1 LNLNFKKVN
10 MPSVK
15 IKKHVPINDMTPFVD
30 VAFLIL
36 SFFMLATK
44 FKPEEPIEV
53 TTPNSVS
60 SQILPEKDAFMVS
73 VDKDGRAFVSVDNP
87 SFRQVLIQ
95 NLNETRSLGLTPA
108 EMKAFINAPSVG
120 VPFGQLK
127 NLLAMD
133 PEQVKKVKQ
142 PGIPCADST
151 GGELYYWVRDA
162 LSAYSGRKLNFLIK
176 ADNGTKYPDFK
187 NILNAFKKNDQN
199 KFLLVTSPEDAPAG
213 TALYEIRQKQITGGK

>member
-1 LNLNFKKVN
+1 

-15 IKKHVPINDMTPFVD
+15 IKKHAPVNDMTPFVD

-44 FKPEEPIEV
+44 FKPEEPVEV

-60 SQILPEKDAFMVS
+60 SQVLPEKDAFMVS
-73 VDKDGRAFVSVDNP
+73 VDNKGRAFVSVDNP

-95 NLNETRSLGLTPA
+95 NLNDTRKLGLTTS
-108 EMKAFINAPSVG
+108 EIKMFVNAPSIG
-120 VPFGQLK
+120 VPFSQLK
-127 NLLAMD
+127 CLLAMD
-133 PEQVKKVKQ
+133 PEQAKKVAQ

-151 GGELYYWVRDA
+151 GGELYYWIRDA
-162 LSAYSGRKLNFLIK
+162 LSAYSGRKLNLLIK
-176 ADNGTKYPDFK
+176 ADNATKYPDFK

-199 KFLLVTSPEDAPAG
+199 KFLLVTTPEDAPAG
-213 TALYEIRQKQITGGK
+213 TSLYETRQKQIYGDK

>member
-1 LNLNFKKVN
+1 

-15 IKKHVPINDMTPFVD
+15 IKKHIPQNDMTPFVD

-44 FKPEEPIEV
+44 FKPEEPVEV

-60 SQILPEKDAFMVS
+60 SIVLPEKDAFMVS
-73 VDKDGRAFVSVDNP
+73 VDKEGRAFVSVDNP
-87 SFRQVLIQ
+87 EFRQILIQ
-95 NLNETRSLGLTPA
+95 NLNTTRNLGLTPA

-120 VPFGQLK
+120 VPFNQLK

-133 PEQVKKVKQ
+133 PEMAKKVKQ
-142 PGIPCADST
+142 PGVPCADST

-162 LSAYSGRKLNFLIK
+162 LSAYSGRKLNLLIK
-176 ADNGTKYPDFK
+176 ADNETKYPDFK

-213 TALYEIRQKQITGGK
+213 TALYETRQKQINGEK

>member
-1 LNLNFKKVN
+1 

-15 IKKHVPINDMTPFVD
+15 IKKHIPQNDMTPFVD

-60 SQILPEKDAFMVS
+60 SIVLPEKDAFMVS
-73 VDKDGRAFVSVDNP
+73 VDKEGRAFVSVDNP
-87 SFRQVLIQ
+87 EFRQVLIQ
-95 NLNETRSLGLTPA
+95 NLNTTRNLGLTPA

-120 VPFGQLK
+120 VPFNQLK

-133 PEQVKKVKQ
+133 PEMAKKVKQ
-142 PGIPCADST
+142 PGVPCADST
-151 GGELYYWVRDA
+151 GGELYFWVRDA
-162 LSAYSGRKLNFLIK
+162 LSAYSGRKLNLLIK
-176 ADNGTKYPDFK
+176 ADNDTKYPDFK

-213 TALYEIRQKQITGGK
+213 TALYETRQKQINGEK

>member
-1 LNLNFKKVN
+1 

-15 IKKHVPINDMTPFVD
+15 IKKHVPQNDMTPFVD

-44 FKPEEPIEV
+44 FKPEEPVEV

-60 SQILPEKDAFMVS
+60 SIVLPEKDAFMVS
-73 VDKDGRAFVSVDNP
+73 VDKEGRAFVSVDNP
-87 SFRQVLIQ
+87 EFRQVLIQ
-95 NLNETRSLGLTPA
+95 NLNTTRNLGLTPA

-120 VPFGQLK
+120 VPFNQLK

-133 PEQVKKVKQ
+133 PEQAKKVKQ
-142 PGIPCADST
+142 PGVPCADST
-151 GGELYYWVRDA
+151 GGELYFWVRDA
-162 LSAYSGRKLNFLIK
+162 LSAYSGRKLNLLIK
-176 ADNGTKYPDFK
+176 ADNDTKYPDFK

-213 TALYEIRQKQITGGK
+213 TALYETRQKQINGEK

>member
-1 LNLNFKKVN
+1 

-15 IKKHVPINDMTPFVD
+15 IKKHIPQNDMTPFVD

-44 FKPEEPIEV
+44 FKPEEPVEV

-60 SQILPEKDAFMVS
+60 SIVLPEKDAFMVS
-73 VDKDGRAFVSVDNP
+73 VDKEGRAFVSVDNP
-87 SFRQVLIQ
+87 EFRQILIQ
-95 NLNETRSLGLTPA
+95 NLNTTRNLGLTPA

-120 VPFGQLK
+120 VPFNQLK

-133 PEQVKKVKQ
+133 PEMAKKLKQ
-142 PGIPCADST
+142 PGVPCADST

-162 LSAYSGRKLNFLIK
+162 LSAYSGRKLNLLIK
-176 ADNGTKYPDFK
+176 ADNQTKYPDFK

-213 TALYEIRQKQITGGK
+213 TALYETRQKQINGEK